1 MFNECYHTIDKN
13 GILLTRWMDNNLV
26 FMVSTCHQI
35 GSNRLVNRKKPRLN
49 QVNKGHVE
57 KVWGDKGSKMIHIPS
72 MVDDYN
78 HWMGGVDLADQRIAN
93 YHPDIRCHRTWIPIF
108 LQCLSIM
115 RNNMFLVFKRYH
127 DDRNP
132 KKKLKQK
139 DFVLE
144 MVSVLM
150 KKAENARKQNLH
162 LPPLFIDPIS
172 LDFSS
177 PLFNSHSQSTTTSV
191 SASNS
196 RVGSNTRRSSNGPA
210 SKKVPRSFT
219 KSTQISLHSFPQRL
233 HQPISLHHRST
244 TGNKRSRC
252 VYCSIKYDE
261 RDEDGRGSLSWDK
274 LVCRTQSKCNYC
286 GVFLCRK
293 HFDCF
298 HSDF

>member
-1 MFNECYHTIDKN
+1 MFNECYYTIDNN

-177 PLFNSHSQSTTTSV
+177 PLFNSQSTTTSV
-191 SASNS
+191 PNS
-196 RVGSNTRRSSNGPA
+196 QLSVRPRSSRA
-210 SKKVPRSFT
+210 SRTAAPSKVPPRIK
-219 KSTQISLHSFPQRL
+219 KSTQISLHSFQKRL
-233 HQPISLHHRST
+233 HLPLSLHISST
-244 TGNKRSRC
+244 KGNKRSRC
-252 VYCSIKYDE
+252 VYCSIKYQE
-261 RDEDGRGSLSWDK
+261 RDEDDVGRQTQWTGSVS
-274 LVCRTQSKCNYC
+274 RTQCKCNYC
-286 GVFLCRK
+286 GVFLCSK
-293 HFDCF
+293 HFDSF